1 LYTAQ
6 DMLFKTGIM
15 LFNGFNLNR
24 KRPACQTGTQSWWK
38 KLRAWHARNGSLSK
52 FQASD
57 GAELFNINLHV
68 KNWRIQ
74 RIIDEINY
82 VIGLADE
89 GKQALRATYSTVQYH
104 TVTGRH
110 CYSLYSSI
118 VL

>member
-1 LYTAQ
+1 
-6 DMLFKTGIM
+6 MLFKTGIM

-24 KRPACQTGTQSWWK
+24 KRPACQTGTQTWWK
-38 KLRAWHARNGSLSK
+38 NLRAWHARNGSLSK

-57 GAELFNINLHV
+57 GEKLFNINLHV